1 MDDMDIDT
9 HELIELAWRD
19 EVTFAQIEAQ
29 TGVSEKQVIKLM
41 RANMKPSSFRMWRK
55 RVTRGNSIKSVKP
68 QTKPGKQV

>member
-1 MDDMDIDT
+1 MDIDK

-29 TGVSEKQVIKLM
+29 TGVSEKHVIKLM

-55 RVTRGNSIKSVKP
+55 RVTRGNSMKSVKP
-68 QTKPGKQV
+68 ETKPDTPA

>member
-1 MDDMDIDT
+1 MDIDK

-29 TGVSEKQVIKLM
+29 TGVSEKHVIKLM

-55 RVTRGNSIKSVKP
+55 RVTRGNSMKSVKP
-68 QTKPGKQV
+68 ETKPDAPA